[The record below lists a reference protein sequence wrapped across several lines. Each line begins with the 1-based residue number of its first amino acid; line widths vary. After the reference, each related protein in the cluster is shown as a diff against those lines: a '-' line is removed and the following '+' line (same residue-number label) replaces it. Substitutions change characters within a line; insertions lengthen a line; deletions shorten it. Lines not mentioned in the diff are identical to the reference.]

1 MEGVFQEAVRIVGFV
16 AQTAWDI
23 LPVFFLSV
31 ALGVLIRTLELDGA
45 IRRALDAR
53 IGFAVLLATAV
64 GAFSPFCSCTVVPLV
79 AGLLVAG
86 VPLTPVMAFWV
97 ASPTMDPEIFAL
109 SVGMLGWPLAV
120 ARLLTTLALSFGVGY
135 LTLMLV
141 RSGLLG
147 GKVLRWGVVEKY
159 GKGETTGAEGCCK
172 A

>member
-86 VPLTPVMAFWV
+86 VPLAPVMAFWV

-120 ARLLTTLALSFGVGY
+120 ARLLTTLALSLGVGY